1 MTDTELLKKKI
12 NESGLKFNFIAE
24 KLGLSRS
31 GLYQKINGNNE
42 FTQSEIVKLCEILN
56 IKSIQ
61 ERQVIFFKRD

>member
-12 NESGLKFNFIAE
+12 NESGLRFNFIAE

>member
-12 NESGLKFNFIAE
+12 NESGLRFNFIAE

-42 FTQSEIVKLCEILN
+42 FTQSEIVKLCKILN

>member
-12 NESGLKFNFIAE
+12 NESGLRFNFIAE
-24 KLGLSRS
+24 KMGLSRS

-42 FTQSEIVKLCEILN
+42 FSQSEIVKLCELLN